1 MVNKNSNSAIALLCR
16 YPDNIWL
23 NFLENF
29 SKYDIYIIIDENKN
43 DYDEL
48 YKQINHKLNI
58 IQIDDNY
65 CIQNGFYNFV
75 HPTSNL
81 PNKPLSSDLDTL
93 NLNYLYHPMK
103 NYIDQLKVKMNN
115 YIYYDNLFNNINYNN
130 KNNYPFKFNELLFLS
145 KNLPEGFDLSI

>member
-81 PNKPLSSDLDTL
+81 PNKPLSWECKCPL
-93 NLNYLYHPMK
+93 
-103 NYIDQLKVKMNN
+103 
-115 YIYYDNLFNNINYNN
+115 
-130 KNNYPFKFNELLFLS
+130 
-145 KNLPEGFDLSI
+145 